1 MKNVLTSEPELLKI
15 VELERNLGKTIV
27 TTNGTFDIL
36 HRGHISILETAKSQG
51 DILIVGLN
59 GDKSVKAYKGPD
71 RPINPEYE
79 RAEILIALE
88 PVDYVYIFQEPECIH
103 FVELVKPDV
112 HVNDS
117 SYGQNCIERPVVEAG
132 GGRLFLLDKI
142 KTLST
147 TDIIEKIK
155 NLP

>member
-1 MKNVLTSEPELLKI
+1 MKNVLVSEKELLEAVKK
-15 VELERNLGKTIV
+15 ERELGKTIV
-27 TTNGTFDIL
+27 TTNGTFDLI

-71 RPINPEYE
+71 RPINPENE
-79 RAEILIALE
+79 RAEILLSLE

-103 FVELVKPDV
+103 FVELVKPDI
-112 HVNDS
+112 HVNDA
-117 SYGQNCIERPVVEAG
+117 SYGENCIERSAVEAG
-132 GGRLFLLDKI
+132 GGKLFLLDKVE
-142 KTLST
+142 TLST